1 MTVAEQV
8 RANQDGKEMTRR
20 AIKLLEALGEDVAEF
35 KAEFSRV
42 YEEEFDNSNTFYNDL
57 RLEQTEQM

>member
-8 RANQDGKEMTRR
+8 RAQQDGKEMTRR

-42 YEEEFDNSNTFYNDL
+42 YGEELNNTFYDDL

>member
-1 MTVAEQV
+1 MTVAEEI

-42 YEEEFDNSNTFYNDL
+42 YGEELNNIFYNDL